1 MRQRPANTLGKRVPL
16 RAVVKAA
23 GTVTVGVVVGV
34 VAGALLG
41 PDVAHADP
49 AGPTDYRTEIVA
61 IEPAT
66 DAIEIVVEGGDAF
79 LHVTVEPGHEVVVL
93 GYDGEPYLRIGP
105 DGAVDQNRRSFATYY
120 NEDRFGRVEIPP
132 IVDNGAAPD
141 WERVGRGGAWAW
153 HDHRAHWMGAEP
165 PIGLEPGDS
174 LPAQV
179 VPIVVDDVPVSVEVR
194 TTLMPAPS
202 RVPVIFGIVIG
213 LGVAFLGVRLGP
225 ATTGLV
231 MLFVG
236 GAALIAGVAQYRSL
250 PAETGPLLAWWLLP
264 AIAVVAVVAAIATY
278 GRSRFLLLGL
288 TALAAAQTL
297 TWALQRRTGLARAIV
312 PTDLPA
318 DLDRF
323 ITSSVLA
330 ASFVVAAAT
339 LRRLF
344 ATPAPSSPQ

>member
-1 MRQRPANTLGKRVPL
+1 MPF

-34 VAGALLG
+34 VVGVLLG
-41 PDVAHADP
+41 PGVAHADP
-49 AGPTDYRTEIVA
+49 ARPTDFRTEIVA

-79 LHVTVEPGHEVVVL
+79 LHITVAPGHEVVVL

-105 DGAVDQNRRSFATYY
+105 DGEVAQNRRSFATYY
-120 NEDRFGRVEIPP
+120 NDDRFGRVEIPP
-132 IVDNGAAPD
+132 TVDNRAAPD
-141 WERVGRGGAWAW
+141 WERIGHGGTWAW
-153 HDHRAHWMGAEP
+153 HDHRAHWMGTEP

-174 LPAQV
+174 LPTQI
-179 VPIVVDDVPVSVEVR
+179 VPIVVDGVPVSVEVR
-194 TTLMPAPS
+194 TTLMPSPS
-202 RVPVIFGIVIG
+202 SLPAIFGIVIG
-213 LGVAFLGVRLGP
+213 LGIAFLGVRLGP

-231 MLFVG
+231 MLLVG
-236 GAALIAGVAQYRSL
+236 SAALVAGVVQYRSL
-250 PAETGPLLAWWLLP
+250 PGETGPLLAWWLLP
-264 AIAVVAVVAAIATY
+264 AIAVVAVVVAIATF

-297 TWALQRRTGLARAIV
+297 TWALQRRTGLSRAIV

-330 ASFVVAAAT
+330 ASFIVAAAT

-344 ATPAPSSPQ
+344 ATPAPNSPQ